1 MTPPA
6 DGEVRPGPE
15 RSRLSRLDVL
25 HAAVALIDTEGVG
38 RLTMR
43 RLGAALGVEAM
54 ALYRY
59 FPSRQ
64 VLLDALVESVVSEV
78 ATDPSSQMVPDDDW
92 TDYLD
97 RLAHGIRRMA
107 LTHPRVFPL
116 VATHPTQAPWIRPPI
131 RSLRWV
137 NSFLEGL
144 QDHHFPPPAAVS
156 AYKQF
161 STFLLG
167 HLLLEVA
174 ALGLEHPPGAT
185 APPAPPDSDRRD
197 ADQLREARAAEA
209 DSVMAGTDA
218 PDAEQILNAATS
230 RPGTIADEP
239 ALQAADL
246 TAATSTAAD
255 AVTADVD
262 LPLTAV
268 VVSTA
273 TIDLD
278 DFSHVNALAGLLA
291 QDTAAADFSRDLDRL
306 LHEIAHL
313 RRPLTA
319 PPATEECRA
328 EAATTSTDKPDS
340 HQRYGAWPARPV
352 EQSIVCSTQSASA
365 RVGPS

>member
-1 MTPPA
+1 MN
-6 DGEVRPGPE
+6 E
-15 RSRLSRLDVL
+15 RGRLSKRDVL

-59 FPSRQ
+59 FPSR
-64 VLLDALVESVVSEV
+64 VSLLDALVDSVVSEV
-78 ATDPSSQMVPDDDW
+78 ATDPASQLAPNDDW

-116 VATHPTQAPWIRPPI
+116 IATHPTDAPWIRPPI

-144 QDHHFPPPAAVS
+144 QEHEFPPPAAVS

-161 STFLLG
+161 ITFLLG

-174 ALGLEHPPGAT
+174 ALGLEHPPEAT
-185 APPAPPDSDRRD
+185 APPPPRDADRRD
-197 ADQLREARAAEA
+197 ADDLRAARAVEA
-209 DSVMAGTDA
+209 DAVMTGPDA
-218 PDAEQILNAATS
+218 PDTDQILEVATA

-239 ALQAADL
+239 GLQTADL
-246 TAATSTAAD
+246 PPTTAT

-262 LPLTAV
+262 LPITAV

-273 TIDLD
+273 SIDLTHYTHI
-278 DFSHVNALAGLLA
+278 STLAGLLS
-291 QDTAAADFSRDLDRL
+291 QDTAADFDRDLDRL
-306 LHEIAHL
+306 LTELAHL
-313 RRPLTA
+313 RRP
-319 PPATEECRA
+319 
-328 EAATTSTDKPDS
+328 
-340 HQRYGAWPARPV
+340 
-352 EQSIVCSTQSASA
+352 
-365 RVGPS
+365 

>member
-1 MTPPA
+1 
-6 DGEVRPGPE
+6 
-15 RSRLSRLDVL
+15 LSRLDVL

-59 FPSRQ
+59 FPSRR
-64 VLLDALVESVVSEV
+64 VLLDALVDSVVSEV

-92 TDYLD
+92 TDYLH

-174 ALGLEHPPGAT
+174 ALGLEHPPEAT
-185 APPAPPDSDRRD
+185 APPAPPDPDRRD
-197 ADQLREARAAEA
+197 ADQLREARAVEA
-209 DSVMAGTDA
+209 DSVMAGAGA
-218 PDAEQILNAATS
+218 PDAAQILDAATS

-239 ALQAADL
+239 ALQTADL
-246 TAATSTAAD
+246 PVATPTAD

-262 LPLTAV
+262 LPIAAV

-273 TIDLD
+273 TVDLS

-291 QDTAAADFSRDLDRL
+291 QDTATDDFSRDLDRL
-306 LHEIAHL
+306 LSEIAHL
-313 RRPLTA
+313 RRP
-319 PPATEECRA
+319 
-328 EAATTSTDKPDS
+328 
-340 HQRYGAWPARPV
+340 
-352 EQSIVCSTQSASA
+352 
-365 RVGPS
+365 

>member
-1 MTPPA
+1 M
-6 DGEVRPGPE
+6 
-15 RSRLSRLDVL
+15 L

-59 FPSRQ
+59 FPSRR
-64 VLLDALVESVVSEV
+64 VLLDALVDSVVSEV

-92 TDYLD
+92 TDYLH

-107 LTHPRVFPL
+107 LTHLRVFPL
-116 VATHPTQAPWIRPPI
+116 VATHPTEAPWIRPPI

-156 AYKQF
+156 AYKQV

-174 ALGLEHPPGAT
+174 TLGLEHPPEAT
-185 APPAPPDSDRRD
+185 APPAPPDPDRRD
-197 ADQLREARAAEA
+197 ADRLREARAVEA

-218 PDAEQILNAATS
+218 PDAVQILDAAAT

-246 TAATSTAAD
+246 PPTTTAD
-255 AVTADVD
+255 AVAADVD
-262 LPLTAV
+262 LPITAV

-273 TIDLD
+273 TVDLS
-278 DFSHVNALAGLLA
+278 DFSHVNSLAGLPA

-306 LHEIAHL
+306 LTEIAHL
-313 RRPLTA
+313 RRP
-319 PPATEECRA
+319 
-328 EAATTSTDKPDS
+328 
-340 HQRYGAWPARPV
+340 
-352 EQSIVCSTQSASA
+352 
-365 RVGPS
+365 